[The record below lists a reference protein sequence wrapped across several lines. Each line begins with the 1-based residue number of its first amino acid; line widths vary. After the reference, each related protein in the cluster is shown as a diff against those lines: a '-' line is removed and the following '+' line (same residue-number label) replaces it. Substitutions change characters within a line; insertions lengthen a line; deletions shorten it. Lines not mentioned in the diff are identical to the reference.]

1 MKKLF
6 VLFVAMFFAM
16 SVFPQKG
23 KVELKLT
30 LRDGNVISGTS
41 ESISTVTL
49 STDWGKLEIPIK
61 DVSSL
66 EFGITADASNK
77 SKIIN
82 LVTQMNDAAE
92 EKRQAA
98 YDELVKLEI
107 GAIPVLNDYIYG
119 NDYTSSEYTDY
130 TPEGALEDLKSTYGV
145 EDGFNDKD
153 IVMIN
158 YEYTIG
164 GTFSIKT
171 LNLKTEYGDLNV
183 PKDKI
188 QEVEVTYY
196 DSESGDKSFK
206 VLANKHISGNDNGGW
221 LNTGIKVKNGQKI
234 NITASGEVVL
244 ESLSGNKYTPDGN
257 SESSDYDYGYES
269 DYPSYGNLV
278 YKIGEYG
285 EMIKAGSK
293 YNGTAGE
300 SGNIF
305 LSIYETVYN
314 SANTGFFTVKVTVK

>member
-1 MKKLF
+1 MKKIF
-6 VLFVAMFFAM
+6 VLFAAMVFAM
-16 SVFPQKG
+16 SVFAQKE

-41 ESISTVTL
+41 ASISTVTL
-49 STDWGKLEIPIK
+49 NTDWGKLDIPIK

-66 EFGITADASNK
+66 EFGITPDESNK

-82 LVTQMNDAAE
+82 LVKQMNDATE

-98 YDELVKLEI
+98 YDELVKLGI
-107 GAIPVLNDYIYG
+107 GSIPVLNDYIYS
-119 NDYTSSEYTDY
+119 NDYVASEYTDY
-130 TPEGALEDLKSTYGV
+130 TAEAALSDMESTYGV
-145 EDGFNDKD
+145 DEGYNDKD
-153 IVMIN
+153 VVTIN

-171 LNLKTEYGDLNV
+171 VNLKTEYGDLNV
-183 PKDKI
+183 PKEKI
-188 QEVEVTYY
+188 SEVEVTYY

-244 ESLSGNKYTPDGN
+244 ESLSGNTYTPDGN
-257 SESSDYDYGYES
+257 TSSDYDYDYES
-269 DYPSYGNLV
+269 SYPSYGNLV

-300 SGNIF
+300 SGTIF
-305 LSIYETVYN
+305 LSIYETVFN
-314 SANTGFFTVKVTVK
+314 SSNTGFFTCKVTVK

>member
-1 MKKLF
+1 MKKIFILF
-6 VLFVAMFFAM
+6 AAIIFTMSAFA
-16 SVFPQKG
+16 QKG

-49 STDWGKLEIPIK
+49 TTDWGKLEIPIK

-66 EFGITADASNK
+66 EFGITPDESNK
-77 SKIIN
+77 TKVIN
-82 LVTQMNDAAE
+82 LVKQMNDEAE

-98 YDELVKLEI
+98 YDELVKLPI
-107 GAIPVLNDYIYG
+107 GCIPVLNDYIYG
-119 NDYTSSEYTDY
+119 NDYVASEYTDY
-130 TPEGALEDLKSTYGV
+130 TAEAALSDMESTYGV
-145 EDGFNDKD
+145 DEGYSDKD
-153 IVMIN
+153 IVTIN

-164 GTFSIKT
+164 GVFSIKT
-171 LNLKTEYGDLNV
+171 VNLKTEYGDLNV
-183 PKDKI
+183 PKEKI
-188 QEVEVTYY
+188 SEVEVTYF
-196 DSESGDKSFK
+196 DTENGDKSFK

-234 NITASGEVVL
+234 SIIASGEVIL

-257 SESSDYDYGYES
+257 ADSDYEYDYESS
-269 DYPSYGNLV
+269 YPSYGNLV

-285 EMIKAGSK
+285 DMIKAGSK
-293 YNGTAGE
+293 YNGTAEE
-300 SGNIF
+300 SGALF

-314 SANTGFFTVKVTVK
+314 SSNTGFFTVKVTVK